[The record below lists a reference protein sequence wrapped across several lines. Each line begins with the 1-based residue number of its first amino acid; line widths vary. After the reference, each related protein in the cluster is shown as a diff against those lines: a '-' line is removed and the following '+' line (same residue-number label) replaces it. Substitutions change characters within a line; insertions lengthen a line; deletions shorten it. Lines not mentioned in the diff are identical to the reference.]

1 MCHALLVTT
10 KGQTK
15 LISHHERDAFG
26 LAPCV
31 EHEASREPVTPGT
44 VECAAHSGNPHLRNE
59 QEGLERGLAEAKGVA
74 GVLGTCGRV
83 RWARRNA
90 VFLCPT
96 FCGMALAAKLAGKK
110 PGQ

>member
-1 MCHALLVTT
+1 MSDALLFDRRRWRCQGVTRRA
-10 KGQTK
+10 
-15 LISHHERDAFG
+15 E
-26 LAPCV
+26 
-31 EHEASREPVTPGT
+31 EHLHVQELRGAQCSRN
-44 VECAAHSGNPHLRNE
+44 AHLRNE